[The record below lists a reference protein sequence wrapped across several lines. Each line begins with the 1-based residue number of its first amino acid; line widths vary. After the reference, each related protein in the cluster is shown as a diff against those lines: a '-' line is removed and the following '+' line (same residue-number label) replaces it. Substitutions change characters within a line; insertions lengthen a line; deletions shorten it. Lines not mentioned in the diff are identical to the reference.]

1 MHLQFLKS
9 LIYSIK
15 NIHNNNNNN
24 QNTQGEA
31 DEAAAEA
38 RETDEK
44 AKRFML
50 DAAKLAEELRLIISV
65 IDTICYIG

>member
-15 NIHNNNNNN
+15 IIHNNNN

>member
-1 MHLQFLKS
+1 M
-9 LIYSIK
+9 
-15 NIHNNNNNN
+15 
-24 QNTQGEA
+24 QGEA

-50 DAAKLAEELRLIISV
+50 DAAKLAEELRYRCFKAIIFYVSR
-65 IDTICYIG
+65 